1 MAFTTTRQRKSAWR
15 AGLFCLALLGVISIA
30 RAAGAADSGLIDLDG
45 DKRISYDEFV
55 HSAAVKAM
63 KDMDTDKNG
72 TLSRGEV
79 RAAGSKPVSGSTQLD
94 FSKLDTNHDG
104 QVSVTEIKKP
114 LGEDPQMK
122 KTFRDLDKNNDG
134 YLSGAELNEVEGGA
148 KMRVVPQ
155 VSIGL

>member
-1 MAFTTTRQRKSAWR
+1 
-15 AGLFCLALLGVISIA
+15 
-30 RAAGAADSGLIDLDG
+30 
-45 DKRISYDEFV
+45 
-55 HSAAVKAM
+55 M
-63 KDMDTDKNG
+63 KDMDSDKNG
-72 TLSRGEV
+72 TLSRSEV
-79 RAAGSKPVSGSTQLD
+79 RAAGSRAATGAAPLD

-122 KTFRDLDKNNDG
+122 KTFQKLDKNNDG
-134 YLSGAELNEVEGGA
+134 YLSGAELNEVEGGT